1 MKDKEII
8 KAAMTARGYSQTFLA
23 KEKLGFA
30 TPSGVSERLR
40 GKQSMRVDTF
50 VKFLKAM
57 DFEVVVR
64 SKTSS
69 KEEWTVNFE

>member
-1 MKDKEII
+1 
-8 KAAMTARGYSQTFLA
+8 MTARGYTQTFLA

-30 TPSGVSERLR
+30 TPSGVSERYR

-57 DFEVVVR
+57 DFGSLWYE

-69 KEEWTVNFE
+69 KEEWTEVNFE